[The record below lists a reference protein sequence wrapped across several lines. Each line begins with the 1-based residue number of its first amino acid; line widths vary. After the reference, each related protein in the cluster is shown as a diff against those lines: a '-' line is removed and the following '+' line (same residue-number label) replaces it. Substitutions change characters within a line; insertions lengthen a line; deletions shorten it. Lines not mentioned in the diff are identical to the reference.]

1 MCNNKFKTN
10 LFNVRHST
18 KSKTSKLSVHNSWQP
33 HFIHMY
39 FNMEVFPMPAGA
51 WTVIT
56 VGKDGP
62 GHGIDQHFP
71 NISSIRTDSTAPRN
85 LNKKSSSNQISVSG
99 IKKENSVKS
108 TLQLPEI
115 SPAPL
120 TGRVKYWTIL
130 ARSSISNLAAFF
142 VLICDMTNFWWRF
155 FRRFDRRRCIWL
167 LFWLWAN
174 CVPGSNQSE

>member
-1 MCNNKFKTN
+1 MEIHLVVLFFIFWLIICNNNFKTN

-85 LNKKSSSNQISVSG
+85 LNKNF
-99 IKKENSVKS
+99 VKS
-108 TLQLPEI
+108 NFRFRNQKGKFREI
-115 SPAPL
+115 NI
-120 TGRVKYWTIL
+120 TITWNIPSTINWPGKIL
-130 ARSSISNLAAFF
+130 
-142 VLICDMTNFWWRF
+142 DNFGTIIHIQFGGF
-155 FRRFDRRRCIWL
+155 FRTHLRHD
-167 LFWLWAN
+167 
-174 CVPGSNQSE
+174 

>member
-1 MCNNKFKTN
+1 MLLELIQLNKNSFKMSLCRNKWFMLYEMTYINDSKFAVLLKYGNPCSSFFFILWLIICNNKFKTN

-39 FNMEVFPMPAGA
+39 FNMEVLPMPAGA

-85 LNKKSSSNQISVSG
+85 LNK
-99 IKKENSVKS
+99 NSVKS
-108 TLQLPEI
+108 
-115 SPAPL
+115 
-120 TGRVKYWTIL
+120 
-130 ARSSISNLAAFF
+130 
-142 VLICDMTNFWWRF
+142 NFRF
-155 FRRFDRRRCIWL
+155 R
-167 LFWLWAN
+167 
-174 CVPGSNQSE
+174 NQ